1 MVLRWSVHA
10 SGRRMD
16 VMLSAGPLA
25 PPKWYYRPVWVLVL
39 LFLVLGPLALP
50 YLWRSPGFSRRLKVV
65 LTVLVI
71 AYTGLFIGETIR
83 VYRAVKTEMDV
94 LGTVADF

>member
-1 MVLRWSVHA
+1 MGVVRSREPPA
-10 SGRRMD
+10 
-16 VMLSAGPLA
+16 PLD
-25 PPKWYYRPVWVLVL
+25 WCYRPVWVLIL

-50 YLWRSPGFSRRLKVV
+50 YLWRSRGFSRRLKIV

-71 AYTGLFIGETIR
+71 AYTGFLTIR
-83 VYRAVKTEMDV
+83 VFRAVTSELDA

>member
-1 MVLRWSVHA
+1 MGVVRSREPP
-10 SGRRMD
+10 S
-16 VMLSAGPLA
+16 PLT
-25 PPKWYYRPVWVLVL
+25 WYYRPVWVLVL

-71 AYTGLFIGETIR
+71 AYTGLFIGETMR
-83 VYRAVKTEMDV
+83 VLRAVQSELDV
-94 LGTVADF
+94 LGTVADW

>member
-1 MVLRWSVHA
+1 MP
-10 SGRRMD
+10 
-16 VMLSAGPLA
+16 VMLSPGPPA

-50 YLWRSPGFSRRLKVV
+50 YLWKSPRFSRRLRVV

-71 AYTGLFIGETIR
+71 AYTGLFIDEMIR
-83 VYRAVKTEMDV
+83 VVRAVKSEMDV
-94 LGTVADF
+94 LGTVPDF